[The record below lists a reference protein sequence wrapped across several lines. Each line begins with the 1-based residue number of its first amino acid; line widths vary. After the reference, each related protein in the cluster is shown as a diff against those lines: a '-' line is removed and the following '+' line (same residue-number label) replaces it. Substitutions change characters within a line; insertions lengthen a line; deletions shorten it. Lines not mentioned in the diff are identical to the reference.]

1 MPEPTLRARY
11 SDQLL
16 AVLTDAAAP
25 RSTDLGEERGWLLRA
40 DVPDVVQ
47 PFLTH
52 SPDDD
57 TDLARYAGLDATAA
71 AMLLDRLT
79 PIQLEDRQNDGPTLG
94 TLLRAAVAHPD
105 DVEVHGYLIGP
116 ARRDER
122 ITAEGVDI
130 YGALDLDITPGHH
143 ADRQC
148 RELWELVQNELG
160 IDDARC
166 RPDEITPRIN
176 PWRPNEQCWSLW
188 WD

>member
-1 MPEPTLRARY
+1 MPEPTVRARY
-11 SDQLL
+11 SDQLV

-57 TDLARYAGLDATAA
+57 ADLARYAGLDAAA
-71 AMLLDRLT
+71 AADLLDRLT

-148 RELWELVQNELG
+148 RELWELVQHELG

>member
-148 RELWELVQNELG
+148 RELWELVQHELG

>member
-11 SDQLL
+11 SDQLVC
-16 AVLTDAAAP
+16 VLSDAAAP
-25 RSTDLGEERGWLLRA
+25 LSTDLGEKRGWLLRA
-40 DVPDVVQ
+40 GVPDIVQ

-57 TDLARYAGLDATAA
+57 ADLARYAGLDAAA
-71 AMLLDRLT
+71 AADLLDRLT
-79 PIQLEDRQNDGPTLG
+79 PVQLEDRQNDGPTLG
-94 TLLRAAVAHPD
+94 TLLLAAVAHPD

-176 PWRPNEQCWSLW
+176 PWRPNEPCWSLW

>member
-11 SDQLL
+11 SDQLVC
-16 AVLTDAAAP
+16 VLSDAAAP
-25 RSTDLGEERGWLLRA
+25 LSTDLGEKRGWLLRA
-40 DVPDVVQ
+40 GVPDIVQ

-57 TDLARYAGLDATAA
+57 ADLARYAGLDATAA

-130 YGALDLDITPGHH
+130 YGTLDLDITPGHH

-148 RELWELVQNELG
+148 RELWELVQHELG

-176 PWRPNEQCWSLW
+176 PWRPNEPCWSLW